1 MFCSKLSKKSR
12 LCIVYY
18 IFYVHNKY
26 SALASTFY

>member
-1 MFCSKLSKKSR
+1 MFKKSR

-26 SALASTFY
+26 STLAYTFLLD